1 MKKQLLTAALMLT
14 GMFALTPSVADAKS
28 TMDSNLTLLWMN
40 TDVAPLTLDVRQGFG
55 RDGKFYL
62 QNKATKTIEVWNET
76 GRIQEIPS
84 GAGTNIT
91 FDDAGNILVRI
102 GTFPDPFNK
111 DINELRIIPADG
123 SAAIDI
129 ALSGITGGRLDFW
142 GHVQG
147 NVLDKETGGIIYM
160 GTTYYP
166 QLVEIPIIDGKQD
179 VANTYTY
186 TYASPFGIA
195 GNFATT
201 TIISAWEGKE
211 NVLAVP
217 MYHYPLVSDLRKRP
231 P

>member
-129 ALSGITGGRLDFW
+129 ALAVSQEDVSTSGDMFKATYLIRKPAVSYTWVPPITPSW
-142 GHVQG
+142 
-147 NVLDKETGGIIYM
+147 
-160 GTTYYP
+160 
-166 QLVEIPIIDGKQD
+166 
-179 VANTYTY
+179 
-186 TYASPFGIA
+186 
-195 GNFATT
+195 
-201 TIISAWEGKE
+201 
-211 NVLAVP
+211 
-217 MYHYPLVSDLRKRP
+217 
-231 P
+231 

>member
-62 QNKATKTIEVWNET
+62 QNKAAKTIEVWNET
-76 GRIQEIPS
+76 GKIQEIPS

-147 NVLDKETGGIIYM
+147 N
-160 GTTYYP
+160 TYLIRKPAVSYTWVP
-166 QLVEIPIIDGKQD
+166 PI
-179 VANTYTY
+179 TP
-186 TYASPFGIA
+186 S
-195 GNFATT
+195 
-201 TIISAWEGKE
+201 W
-211 NVLAVP
+211 
-217 MYHYPLVSDLRKRP
+217 
-231 P
+231 